1 MRTFF
6 PKGKELAGI
15 ERKWYLIDA
24 EGVILGRL
32 STFVADILSGKN
44 KPEYTPY
51 VDMGDNVIII
61 NADKVVLTGK
71 KLDDK
76 IYYHSTGYPG
86 HLKAF
91 TVRQMLSKHPDRI
104 LLKAVKGMLPKTKLG
119 AKMFGKIKVY
129 ASAEHPHS
137 AQKPVP
143 LVVPAERRFDRGIK
157 EA

>member
-6 PKGKELAGI
+6 PKGNDIAGI

-32 STFVADILSGKN
+32 ATFVADILSGKN
-44 KPEYTPY
+44 KPEFTPY
-51 VDMGDNVIII
+51 IDMGDNVIII
-61 NADKVVLTGK
+61 NADKVALTGK

-76 IYYHSTGYPG
+76 IYYHSTGYLG

-91 TVRQMLSKHPDRI
+91 SVRQVLSKHPDRI
-104 LLKAVKGMLPKTKLG
+104 ILNAVKGMLPKTKLG
-119 AKMFGKIKVY
+119 AKMFRKVKVY

-143 LVVPAERRFDRGIK
+143 LAVPAESRFDRGIK